1 MLYFEFPPKAWQD
14 FIGGAREKFS
24 EWFGDAAEWMGEE
37 AADIFTRTYENIGGE
52 LGRVMTKGLKEAGLE
67 EAFKDSLDPL
77 QAISAQINLAILD
90 SFKSLGEAVGKS
102 WNNLDQ
108 AAFDF
113 AKQTGLAKQQ
123 AEEFRNRIL
132 DVSRAG
138 AEFGKRYGKTLDQVM
153 KLQNDFASSIGRT
166 VRMTNEQFEDISA
179 LSAVVGDEM
188 AVKFSAQLDNFGMS
202 TSAAGE
208 LMTQMYN
215 ESVKKGI
222 SLQAYSKNV
231 TDNLH
236 LAQQYTFKDG
246 VKGLMSMAEN
256 ATKLKMD
263 MQQVVTLANKL
274 TDGGLDA
281 AVNMGA
287 DLQVLGGPF
296 AQFGDP
302 LGMLHDGLLDVE
314 NLSKRLTDMVGDM
327 GHFDKEKGEL
337 RIDTFN
343 QMRLREAAKAMGVD
357 YGKLVESAT
366 HQAKR
371 NEIDVQMAGLDNIPE
386 HLKEFIMNTAQFQ
399 NGRAGITDKNGA
411 FRELSTLSADD
422 IADMAKYAQ
431 SDSENI
437 RDIAE
442 MLRGALDVQKGQ
454 EAELENVRA
463 EEYADKAEK
472 YKSIYSELAGSKE
485 ALLQIVK
492 YQKITAS
499 IQSISQ
505 VGGVIGNFAAPFLK
519 FLGKANGGLIKTHS
533 DGDIITNGTPGREYV
548 LNSAQYG
555 EFIVNAQST
564 KHHLGL
570 LRAINADKNG
580 SFKIKQHDSGGM
592 LGGVNGMMGVD
603 GGFGYSSA
611 LGNITLMS
619 MIHNSGFGQFFATP
633 NKFLDKRL
641 DFKVDYDKMIKEN
654 LKQSRLY
661 NLEMRTLSKNSVA
674 YNNIVNKNLALET
687 QRHELIGKRA
697 AQEAQLGKITAQNV
711 KLAKGIK
718 IAGGIGGTALAGVSG
733 YFSAKSQYEATGEA
747 IMNKQK
753 AQAGSIGA
761 GIGAAAGAALGAFAG
776 PIGMMIGST
785 IGQMAGQYI
794 GETIGVDSDEEKSAA
809 RDQHAME
816 LASKSGLGSNKFVS
830 LKGDFDTKEQNVIA
844 KGLEDGHLYDDEIE
858 DKDLIKKLQE
868 TGNSHLIE
876 KRARGG
882 WVRNARP
889 HSSGGGFLGIRNG
902 RFINHELNEYVV
914 DTFHA
919 SNSPML
925 LEGISS
931 GRFND
936 TSIVPIEPMG
946 KQMHVNE
953 RYARNSGHQSIKVEP
968 ISIQINGSIKLEGNG
983 TSIDI
988 SKEIMRQP
996 MLINKIAD
1004 MIAKQFNI
1012 DDNAALDMKKY
1023 YRK

>member
-1 MLYFEFPPKAWQD
+1 MLYIEIPPKWWKD
-14 FIGGAREKFS
+14 FISGVREGAS
-24 EWFGDAAEWMGEE
+24 ESFDGAAEWMGEQ

-67 EAFKDSLDPL
+67 EVFRDSLNPL
-77 QAISAQINLAILD
+77 KSIAAQLNLAILD

-153 KLQNDFASSIGRT
+153 KLQSDFASSIGRT

-188 AVKFSAQLDNFGMS
+188 AVKFSAQLDSFGMS

-485 ALLQIVK
+485 ALLQIVE

-499 IQSISQ
+499 IQAISQ
-505 VGGVIGNFAAPFLK
+505 VGGVIRNFAAPFLK

-580 SFKIKQHDSGGM
+580 SFKIKQHEDGGDIGINGFGAFSAGMMSPMMYAMPLINNIRGGYNDIMSDILKTYTDTQETLTKNINGLTSELKQNNWLYKNTRLSSGGRKE
-592 LGGVNGMMGVD
+592 LLARNTQIQNELTTLNAKLETNKQEQALFQAKQAKIAKVSKIGMGV
-603 GGFGYSSA
+603 A
-611 LGNITLMS
+611 
-619 MIHNSGFGQFFATP
+619 
-633 NKFLDKRL
+633 
-641 DFKVDYDKMIKEN
+641 
-654 LKQSRLY
+654 
-661 NLEMRTLSKNSVA
+661 
-674 YNNIVNKNLALET
+674 
-687 QRHELIGKRA
+687 
-697 AQEAQLGKITAQNV
+697 
-711 KLAKGIK
+711 
-718 IAGGIGGTALAGVSG
+718 GTALAGVSG

-785 IGQMAGQYI
+785 VGQMAGQYI
-794 GETIGVDSDEEKSAA
+794 GEAIGVDSDEEKSAA
-809 RDQHAME
+809 RDQHAIE

-830 LKGDFDTKEQNVIA
+830 LKGDFDTNEQKVIA
-844 KGLEDGHLYDDEIE
+844 KGLEDGHLYDDEIG
-858 DKDLIKKLQE
+858 DKDLITKLQE

-902 RFINHELNEYVV
+902 KFINHELNEYVV

-936 TSIVPIEPMG
+936 TSIVPTEPMG

-953 RYARNSGHQSIKVEP
+953 RYAQNSSPQSIKVEP
-968 ISIQINGSIKLEGNG
+968 ISIQINGSIKLESNG
-983 TSIDI
+983 TSIDV